1 MKWFRR
7 YISVRFV
14 IGLGLVVALLFFTD
28 SSLMNDVEYRRI
40 ERDLQDQIAQYEDTL
55 LYYQELNR
63 KLDTDPAEL
72 EKIVR
77 EHYHM
82 KRTSEDVYIID

>member
-82 KRTSEDVYIID
+82 KRASEDVYIID